1 MNDETYESRL
11 QRTKG
16 SVVRPQT
23 ARILAKL
30 GKDIEFARRVRNIP
44 AEKFAQAAGISRAT
58 LHRLESGEP
67 GISLNTLAMALTVL
81 GNIELLGDLIDV
93 RNDDIGLSIL
103 RQGVRRRTTLLDG
116 PPEHHAPKQTLKD
129 EPTIVDVVVKPGVD
143 RSPAPATSRVK
154 RVDTKTTAKKKVLA
168 ASATTTS
175 QSGVTDQV
183 VTQASER
190 TKTFKRKPNASSGA
204 ITLILGGTPGNKGIR
219 RAVRFGRPL
228 RSPKATDSA
237 SEF

>member
-1 MNDETYESRL
+1 MNDEIYESRL

-16 SVVRPQT
+16 SIVRPQT

-30 GKDIEFARRVRNIP
+30 GKDIEFARRVRSIP
-44 AEKFAQAAGISRAT
+44 VEKFAQAAGISRAT

-81 GNIELLGDLIDV
+81 GKIELLGDLINI

-116 PPEHHAPKQTLKD
+116 PPEHHAPKQTLKV
-129 EPTIVDVVVKPGVD
+129 EPATVDGAVKPGAV
-143 RSPAPATSRVK
+143 RSPTSSAYLVK
-154 RVDTKTTAKKKVLA
+154 RGDFKAATQKKAVAIA
-168 ASATTTS
+168 AVETGPSAVS
-175 QSGVTDQV
+175 DQV
-183 VTQASER
+183 VAQATDR
-190 TKTFKRKPNASSGA
+190 IKTFKRKSNASSGA
-204 ITLILGGTPGNKGIR
+204 ITLILGRTSGNKGIR
-219 RAVRFGRPL
+219 RAAHSGRLP